1 MVVLKLARF
10 FIKKGEDGV
19 TIRKFITLCMFE
31 NIFSAKLI
39 AEFLDFLIS
48 LDESTP
54 EELKMEEMEEAL
66 EILNDLL

>member
-19 TIRKFITLCMFE
+19 MIRKFITLCMFE